1 MCATTI
7 AHIFLKKRYIMRK
20 ILISDY
26 DNTFYINDDDIKN
39 NMKKVKKFRD
49 KNNIFAIATGRSY
62 DDFNRKL
69 KEYPIKFD
77 YLIINQGATILDSK
91 GNIIENYIID
101 NNIKN
106 NLIEDLELKDQDT
119 MFACSLLESRVSIK
133 NNKITK
139 VHKKYETLDI
149 AKKMNEMINERYSKY
164 IISYLI
170 TSVNAIEIISS
181 KTNKANAINKIAK
194 IENIKKRDIF
204 TVGDSYNDIEMIE
217 NFNGFCVT
225 NSEKEI
231 KDISIK
237 EYNSVS
243 ELIDELLGEKNE
255 QL

>member
-1 MCATTI
+1 M
-7 AHIFLKKRYIMRK
+7 KK

-26 DNTFYINDDDIKN
+26 DNTFYINDNDIKN
-39 NMKKVKKFRD
+39 NIEKVTKFRD

-69 KEYPIKFD
+69 REYPINYD
-77 YLIINQGATILDSK
+77 YLIINQGATILDCK

-101 NNIKN
+101 KNIKN
-106 NLIEDLELKDQDT
+106 NLIEDLDLKNDNT

-133 NNKITK
+133 NDKITK
-139 VHKKYETLDI
+139 IHKKYETLDI
-149 AKKMNEMINERYSKY
+149 AKEMNKIINKKYSKH

-194 IENIKKRDIF
+194 IENIKKQNIF
-204 TVGDSYNDIEMIE
+204 TIGDSYNDIEMIE
-217 NFNGFCVT
+217 SFNGFCVT
-225 NSEKEI
+225 NAEKEI
-231 KDISIK
+231 KNISIK

-243 ELIDELLGEKNE
+243 ELIDELLGDKNE